1 MFEVGELILYGTTGV
16 CRVEA
21 VGPPKDGSRLDPGK
35 AYYTLSP
42 LYEPGVIYL
51 PVDSKAFMR
60 PVMSREEAMELICSI
75 PSVQAQPF
83 YSRDQRLMTEHYR
96 SLFQTHSCEA
106 LIQLIK
112 AVHQKNQQL
121 SQNGKKMG
129 LMEQQYLRRAVTLL
143 HGELA
148 AVLEI
153 PMEDVERFIQQE
165 LDKEKEVVR
174 QNA

>member
-1 MFEVGELILYGTTGV
+1 MFEAGQLILYGTTGV

-21 VGPPKDGSRLDPGK
+21 VGPPEGDSRLDPSK
-35 AYYTLSP
+35 TYYTLVP

-60 PVMSREEAMELICSI
+60 PVMSREEALELIRRI
-75 PSVQAQPF
+75 PLVEAKPF
-83 YSRDQRLMTEHYR
+83 YSRDQRLMTEHYC
-96 SLFQTHSCEA
+96 SLFQSHDCEA

-112 AVHQKNQQL
+112 AVHQKGQQL

-148 AVLEI
+148 TVLEI
-153 PMEDVERFIQQE
+153 PLEDVERFIQAE
-165 LDKEKEVVR
+165 LEKEPAAE
-174 QNA
+174 QA